1 MSVIAHRG
9 VHVPACPSLTD
20 HIDAAVRETA
30 GSQFTLDDFVAA
42 LRADWQE
49 EQQIAD
55 AGDLAVIAYWQRQ
68 QAEWMRLQGI
78 SQ

>member
-1 MSVIAHRG
+1 MTSLLVHGG
-9 VHVPACPSLTD
+9 VHVPACTSLMD

-30 GSQFTLDDFVAA
+30 GSEFTLDEFVAA

-55 AGDLAVIAYWQRQ
+55 AGDLAVIAYWR
-68 QAEWMRLQGI
+68 QAEADFMAAF
-78 SQ
+78 S